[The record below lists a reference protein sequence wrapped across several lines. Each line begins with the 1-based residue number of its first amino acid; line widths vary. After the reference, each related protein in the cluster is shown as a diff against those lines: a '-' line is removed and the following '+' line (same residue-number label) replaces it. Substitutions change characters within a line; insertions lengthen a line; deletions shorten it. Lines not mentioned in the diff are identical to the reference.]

1 MGLAVRLD
9 RSRLLPV
16 RQEAGAAGAAVVRTG
31 ADDLSVFRAERV
43 RAGADR
49 CRAVGRAVFHP
60 RLKAAAGGLIAGG
73 LSTRHAERGQRASV
87 RSQTCRYNRSEEH
100 TSELKSLMR
109 ISYAV
114 FCLKKKKQL

>member
-43 RAGADR
+43 RAGADW

-60 RLKAAAGGLIAGG
+60 RLKAADGGLIAGG
-73 LSTRHAERGQRASV
+73 LSTRHHARDQPARL
-87 RSQTCRYNRSEEH
+87 RSQTRTTNSADLSRSRTPSSTPSTH
-100 TSELKSLMR
+100 PASPH
-109 ISYAV
+109 
-114 FCLKKKKQL
+114 

>member
-60 RLKAAAGGLIAGG
+60 RLKAVAGGLIAGG
-73 LSTRHAERGQRASV
+73 LSTRHAER
-87 RSQTCRYNRSEEH
+87 RSEEH
-100 TSELKSLMR
+100 TSELQSLMR

-114 FCLKKKKQL
+114 FCLKQKKTTTIEQ

>member
-60 RLKAAAGGLIAGG
+60 RLKAVAGGLIAGG
-73 LSTRHAERGQRASV
+73 LSTRSEERRVGKEGVS
-87 RSQTCRYNRSEEH
+87 TCRSRWAPSNSQKKTY
-100 TSELKSLMR
+100 
-109 ISYAV
+109 
-114 FCLKKKKQL
+114 KKKHTN

>member
-60 RLKAAAGGLIAGG
+60 RLKAVAGGLIAGG

-87 RSQTCRYNRSEEH
+87 RSQTCRRSEEH
-100 TSELKSLMR
+100 TSELQSLMR
-109 ISYAV
+109 LSYAV
-114 FCLKKKKQL
+114 FRLKKKQ